1 MALSFDSTLTNAKG
15 ISKIILFKG
24 LSHPMVFTPTI
35 LGEPV
40 FTAQP
45 FYFLNEMDCVMR
57 IRFENP
63 QSDMPN
69 YETKEELNDFIE
81 NLIDNYLFEYSKKYP
96 EYKITSKVTNFSYWE
111 DDLNEPYFF
120 CDRMNVQYLSL
131 DVLNDESIIRCY
143 DSENDIEYKKAFKN

>member
-15 ISKIILFKG
+15 ISKVILFKG
-24 LSHPMVFTPTI
+24 LSHPMLLTPTI

-63 QSDMPN
+63 QNDMPN
-69 YETKEELNDFIE
+69 YETNEELNDFIE

-96 EYKITSKVTNFSYWE
+96 EDKITSKVTNLSYWK
-111 DDLNEPYFF
+111 DDLNESYFF

-131 DVLNDESIIRCY
+131 DVLNDESIISC
-143 DSENDIEYKKAFKN
+143 